1 MMRSL
6 FHYHRPGHRTF
17 PVTFTAALA
26 LPLLLVA
33 SPVRA
38 EPCGFPEECA
48 SGFCVDGFCCDT
60 ACKGPCE
67 ACSAAAKG
75 GGVDGICGPAKSG
88 TVCEKGYCDGALTF
102 ISPSLCDATGNCM
115 PSTTPP
121 QSCITNNPCKFDL
134 CSDQGCETATKFD
147 GTVCDED
154 AGLTCMAGGC
164 GHGSSSSGSG
174 GGGGSAS
181 GSGSASSSA
190 SASASS
196 GSGGGG
202 GGASGQDGAG
212 GTGGDPYPPI
222 HDTGCGCRAAESA
235 SFGGAAALVM
245 AGFALLVRSRG
256 PARRRR

>member
-1 MMRSL
+1 L
-6 FHYHRPGHRTF
+6 A
-17 PVTFTAALA
+17 AALA

-38 EPCGFPEECA
+38 EMCGFPEECA

-88 TVCEKGYCDGALTF
+88 TVCVKGYCDDDLAF
-102 ISPSLCDATGNCM
+102 VSPSLCDATGKCM
-115 PSTTPP
+115 PPTTPP
-121 QSCITNNPCKFDL
+121 ESCITNNPCKFDL
-134 CSDQGCETATKFD
+134 CSDTGCETATKFD

-154 AGLTCMAGGC
+154 AGLTCMDGGC
-164 GHGSSSSGSG
+164 GDASPSSGSG

-181 GSGSASSSA
+181 GSGSGGGSA
-190 SASASS
+190 SGS
-196 GSGGGG
+196 GSGGGSGGSGGGSGGSGG
-202 GGASGQDGAG
+202 GGAPGQSGEGGAG
-212 GTGGDPYPPI
+212 AGDPYPPI
-222 HDTGCGCRAAESA
+222 HESGCGCRAAESA